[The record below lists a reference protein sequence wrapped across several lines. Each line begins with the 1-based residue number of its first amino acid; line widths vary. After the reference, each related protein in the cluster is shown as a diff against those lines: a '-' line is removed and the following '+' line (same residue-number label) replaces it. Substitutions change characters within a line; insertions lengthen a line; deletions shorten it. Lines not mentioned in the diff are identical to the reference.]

1 MYSNEILEHGSIV
14 ALGNFD
20 GLHEGHMSV
29 INAAKNMAAAT
40 GAEPCICTFIEHPLK
55 ELKGQA
61 PPALFDGGVK
71 DEIFCRT
78 GIKVIRLEFTA
89 IKDMEPEEFFNEIL
103 IKNLNAK
110 GVCCGF
116 DYHFGSCGAGTPEL
130 MEKLC
135 KEAGI
140 KFSVSPA
147 LSVDGEPISST
158 RIREALKNGNI
169 ELANRMLGR
178 PYKFRQRVVD
188 GDKRGRTWGIPT
200 INQPY
205 PKRLVVPRYG
215 VYASCCIIDGIEY
228 YGATNIGVRPT
239 VKNEDTVTA
248 ETNILDFQGDLYGK
262 YVDICLLEFL
272 RPEKKF
278 ESTKELEEQI
288 RSDIERV
295 KVLAERKVLPL
306 Q

>member
-1 MYSNEILEHGSIV
+1 MYSNDKLEKGYVV

-20 GLHEGHMSV
+20 GLHKGHMAV
-29 INAAKNMAAAT
+29 INAAKNMAAQT

-71 DEIFCRT
+71 EEIFCNT

-89 IKDMEPEEFFNEIL
+89 VKDMSPEEFFNEVL

-116 DYHFGSCGAGTPEL
+116 DYNFGAKGAGTPEL
-130 MEKLC
+130 LEKLC

-140 KFSVSPA
+140 SFSVSPA
-147 LSVDGEPISST
+147 MNVDGEPISST
-158 RIREALKNGNI
+158 RIRQALSDGNI

-188 GDKRGRTWGIPT
+188 GEKRGRTWGMPT

-205 PKRLVVPRYG
+205 PEDLVVPRFG
-215 VYASCCIIDGIEY
+215 VYATRCIIDGIDY
-228 YGATNIGVRPT
+228 YGATNIGVSPT
-239 VKNEDTVTA
+239 VKVGEPVTA
-248 ETNILDFQGDLYGK
+248 ETYILEYDGDLYGK

-272 RPEKKF
+272 RPEERF
-278 ESTKELEEQI
+278 ESVEELKEQMEK
-288 RSDIERV
+288 DIEMVRA
-295 KVLAERKVLPL
+295 LSERKILPL